1 MEYTM
6 TKRVESGEIQVSFH
20 VDHES
25 GKVHVITIAS
35 WRGAG
40 HSAFTVSKE
49 EARTDWKRLRSEGFQ
64 VKVVTK

>member
-1 MEYTM
+1 MEQEFVL
-6 TKRVESGEIQVSFH
+6 TKRVSSGEIQVSFH
-20 VDHES
+20 VHGET
-25 GKVHVITIAS
+25 VNVITIAS

-64 VKVVTK
+64 VKAVAS